1 MFTSC
6 YSGVRRAPLCARCL
20 ARRGQ
25 RVKPFPQ
32 RERGLAAA
40 AAVVV
45 EVGEELFMR
54 ERMGSGDSWPNVVV
68 LLRG

>member
-6 YSGVRRAPLCARCL
+6 YSGVRRAPLCARRL

-40 AAVVV
+40 TAAVV
-45 EVGEELFMR
+45 VGEELFMR